1 MCAVHWL
8 EFVSEHHAEDRAR
21 VGADGKLLQTL
32 APTLKWFETDA
43 VKVGEKLDRD
53 FRLYGH

>member
-21 VGADGKLLQTL
+21 VGADGKL
-32 APTLKWFETDA
+32 